1 MAAILRPIR
10 QNCLT
15 EHGSGHRARVM
26 CAAGVV
32 ENDGKPKYALHAF
45 RATSSRRGVGGGQKN
60 RRSSSVP
67 VKPFSKPAVDRSE
80 KLAGFSA
87 LALFTP

>member
-45 RATSSRRGVGGGQKN
+45 RHFFASWCGRGAKKSPLIKRSRQT
-60 RRSSSVP
+60 
-67 VKPFSKPAVDRSE
+67 
-80 KLAGFSA
+80 LQ
-87 LALFTP
+87 